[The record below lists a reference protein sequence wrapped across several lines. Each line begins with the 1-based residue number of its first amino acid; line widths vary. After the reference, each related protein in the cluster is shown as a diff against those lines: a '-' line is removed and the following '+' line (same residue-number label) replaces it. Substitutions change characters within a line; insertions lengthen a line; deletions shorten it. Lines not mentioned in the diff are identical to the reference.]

1 MSTKIEKRR
10 NRKIEEAAKKGY
22 WDKVDKLL
30 DQQLNN
36 AERRDR
42 AHNKKSLDMNISRE
56 QRKTGLYEVLTNSVN
71 SAESISLEKELI
83 FQCDNAL
90 QQLSQVERTIV
101 LARTAEQPVSYAELS
116 RQLNLSDKTVKS
128 YFQKACK
135 KLKSL
140 LIDYYLN

>member
-1 MSTKIEKRR
+1 
-10 NRKIEEAAKKGY
+10 
-22 WDKVDKLL
+22 
-30 DQQLNN
+30 
-36 AERRDR
+36 
-42 AHNKKSLDMNISRE
+42 MNISRE
-56 QRKTGLYEVLTNSVN
+56 QRKTELYEVLTNSVN

-101 LARTAEQPVSYAELS
+101 LARTAKKPVSYAELS

-140 LIDYYLN
+140 LSDYYLN